1 MNLKIG
7 SAVKAIAI
15 LIGLVLGA
23 DVVSDTKLDQIAGA
37 VTVLATIAYDLWE
50 TFRLHKQGIV
60 STVPAAN
67 VEAMSA
73 PATKTPEKLAAEE
86 KKPA

>member
-23 DVVSDTKLDQIAGA
+23 DVVMEA
-37 VTVLATIAYDLWE
+37 VGTDNE
-50 TFRLHKQGIV
+50 HLH
-60 STVPAAN
+60 
-67 VEAMSA
+67 VEWD
-73 PATKTPEKLAAEE
+73 P
-86 KKPA
+86 

>member
-37 VTVLATIAYDLWE
+37 ATVLATIAWDFYE

-60 STVPAAN
+60 STTPQAN
-67 VEAMSA
+67 VEAPGS
-73 PATKTPEKLAAEE
+73 PAELAAAE
-86 KKPA
+86 KKPT

>member
-60 STVPAAN
+60 STTPQAN
-67 VEAMSA
+67 VDA
-73 PATKTPEKLAAEE
+73 PGSPAELAAEE

>member
-60 STVPAAN
+60 STTPQVNVDAPGSPA
-67 VEAMSA
+67 E
-73 PATKTPEKLAAEE
+73 LAAEE